1 MDSPPGLE
9 ANERISR
16 RFFDLVMKLV
26 EELEAENDNEGLEV
40 LPTVIITTGVMALCR
55 SLTAETAV
63 AVLDAL
69 KLKAERGDFTS
80 NRDVPET

>member
-16 RFFDLVMKLV
+16 RFFDLVLKLV
-26 EELEAENDNEGLEV
+26 EELEAENDQEGLDV
-40 LPTVIITTGVMALCR
+40 LPTVIVTTGVMALCR
-55 SLTAETAV
+55 SLTAETV
-63 AVLDAL
+63 GVVLDAL

-80 NRDVPET
+80 GRDVPEA